1 LHAYGNLDYKRIGFG
16 GGPSLFISSEDIAI
30 FPNLH
35 LRIGPPKFNI
45 QAGISDR
52 YVGVYNPLSAHLSLG
67 FLNKNQIPI
76 QMGLMTQYYDYPLA
90 TMGAF
95 FQYNGGLINNTL
107 ILGSSGG
114 SLALRY
120 NFLK

>member
-1 LHAYGNLDYKRIGFG
+1 M
-16 GGPSLFISSEDIAI
+16 SEDIGI

-52 YVGVYNPLSAHLSLG
+52 YVGVYNPISAHLSLG
-67 FLNKNQIPI
+67 FILKNKIPI

-95 FQYNGGLINNTL
+95 FQYNGGLINNTF
-107 ILGSSGG
+107 ILGPSGA